1 MSGMEGNPGSEVE
14 KVANVIADAGRRRD
28 FAANPEGTLTDA
40 GVDVDQL
47 PDGVRSTL
55 FGLSHEE
62 LDVVSRVKESLD
74 QAGVSRRIRRRSSDA
89 PRPGGAK
96 ATTVGN

>member
-1 MSGMEGNPGSEVE
+1 MISDLHIGDKGAETMSGMEGNPGSEVE

-74 QAGVSRRIRRRSSDA
+74 QAGVSREDQ
-89 PRPGGAK
+89 AK
-96 ATTVGN
+96 IF